1 MCSWVMYQML
11 LDNTHYGMNIYNN
24 NNNNNNNKQFG
35 KANINP
41 IVITTWH
48 K

>member
-24 NNNNNNNKQFG
+24 NNNNKQFG

>member
-1 MCSWVMYQML
+1 MCPWVMYQML

-24 NNNNNNNKQFG
+24 NNNNNNKQFG

>member
-1 MCSWVMYQML
+1 MCPWVMYQML

-24 NNNNNNNKQFG
+24 NNNNNKQFG

>member
-1 MCSWVMYQML
+1 MCPWLMYQML
-11 LDNTHYGMNIYNN
+11 LDNTHYGMNIY